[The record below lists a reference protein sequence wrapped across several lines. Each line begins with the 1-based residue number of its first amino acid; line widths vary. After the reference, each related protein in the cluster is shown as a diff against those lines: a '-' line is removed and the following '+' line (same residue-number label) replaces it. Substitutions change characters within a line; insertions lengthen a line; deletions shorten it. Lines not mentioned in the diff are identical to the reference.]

1 MAVTTQFYAN
11 FCQRLTQIDFFATD
25 KRLLPKAKNSGEACT
40 VDQ

>member
-25 KRLLPKAKNSGEACT
+25 NDCFPRQRLRRSLHR
-40 VDQ
+40 